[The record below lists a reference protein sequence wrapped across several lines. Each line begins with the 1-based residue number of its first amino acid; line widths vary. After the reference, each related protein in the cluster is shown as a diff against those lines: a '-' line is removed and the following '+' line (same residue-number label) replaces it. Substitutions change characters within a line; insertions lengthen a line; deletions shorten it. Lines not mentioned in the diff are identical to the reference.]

1 MRKKHRK
8 ERFEVLKVAKKYDRE
23 TGKFF
28 IDIRYRIQTE
38 ITPRTTAVAE
48 AFGLGI
54 DEFQERVIYDNAE
67 LKIGPGDIVYIT
79 GESGSGKSVLL
90 KALENDL
97 GVANVIN
104 IRDIAVDSD
113 KPLIDMV
120 GETFQQ
126 SLTLLS
132 KVGLSDAFLF
142 LRRYSQLSEGQKYRF
157 KLAKL
162 IESGKQYWIADEFC
176 STLDRDT
183 AKIVAFNVQKLAR
196 KNNRTVLVATAHD
209 DLLEDLAPSVYIR
222 KETGK
227 KLEVKYLPNKT
238 NRVCSVTRD
247 MHIEEGSRG
256 DYKKLAGFHYRGS
269 SVPPP
274 LKFFALKRSEEVVG
288 VIVYSYPSIITFGRR
303 KAFGRQIP
311 VSELNRRFAL
321 ISRVILHPKYRS
333 IGLGARLVKET
344 LPLVGRPFVEAV
356 AVMARYNPFFE
367 AAGMTKIAE
376 SKPDK
381 TLIQAV
387 EELRGL
393 GFNPV
398 TLASETANRRKLQ
411 KMNASEIEE
420 CRRALMIISA
430 GYFKRLKATS
440 KAYVKRSEFREFI
453 GKATVGTLAKVLRRV
468 AVLTQTKVYLLWRS
482 PCFGKIFCGGAE
494 LEGC

>member
-1 MRKKHRK
+1 MRKKHVK
-8 ERFEVLKVAKKYDRE
+8 ERLEVLKVAKKFDRK
-23 TGKFF
+23 TGKFL
-28 IDIRYRIQTE
+28 IDIRYRIKTE

-90 KALENDL
+90 KALEKDL
-97 GVANVIN
+97 GAVNVIN
-104 IRDIAVDSD
+104 IRDVAVESD

-132 KVGLSDAFLF
+132 KVGLNDAFLF
-142 LRRYSQLSEGQKYRF
+142 LRRFSQLSEGQKYRF

-162 IESGKQYWIADEFC
+162 IESGRQYWVADEFC

-196 KNNRTVLVATAHD
+196 KNDRTVLVATAHD
-209 DLLEDLAPSVYIR
+209 DLLEDLGPSVYVR
-222 KETGK
+222 KETGR
-227 KLEVKYLPNKT
+227 KLEVEYFLNKP

-256 DYKKLAGFHYRGS
+256 DYKKLAGFHYRSS

-274 LKFFALKRSEEVVG
+274 LKFYALKRGEEVAG
-288 VIVYSYPSIITFGRR
+288 VIVYSYPSILAFGRW
-303 KAFGRQIP
+303 KAFGRRI
-311 VSELNRRFAL
+311 SIGELNERFAL
-321 ISRVILHPKYRS
+321 ISRVVLHPKYRS

-344 LPLVGRPFVEAV
+344 LPLVGRPFVEAM
-356 AVMARYNPFFE
+356 AVMAKYNPFFE
-367 AAGMTKIAE
+367 AAGMTKVAE

-381 TLIQAV
+381 TLFQAV
-387 EELRGL
+387 EELRSL

-398 TLASETANRRKLQ
+398 TLASETANRRTLQ
-411 KMNASEIEE
+411 KMSVSQIEE
-420 CRRALMIISA
+420 CKRALTTISA
-430 GYFKRLKATS
+430 GYYKRLKATG
-440 KAYVKRSEFREFI
+440 KAYVKRSEFWEFI
-453 GKATVGTLAKVLRRV
+453 GKASVESLAKVLRRV
-468 AVLTQTKVYLLWRS
+468 AVLTQTKVYLLWEN
-482 PCFGKIFCGGAE
+482 PCFGKIFCGGGGA
-494 LEGC
+494 